1 MKRSVLLVDDDESS
15 RLVLSVLLEDEGF
28 QVDAVGSFAEAKAR
42 LLGGPGYDLALLD
55 QHLGDGRGTDLL
67 PFVRAQARGERGGKA
82 LLLSGSVDEAE
93 ALRAGFDAGVP
104 KGVGFPDLI
113 ALVRRLLG

>member
-28 QVDAVGSFAEAKAR
+28 HVDAVGSFAEGRAR
-42 LLGGPGYDLALLD
+42 LVGGPGYDLALLD

-67 PFVRAQARGERGGKA
+67 PFVRAQARPGKA
-82 LLLSGSVDEAE
+82 LLISGSLDEEE

-104 KGVGFPDLI
+104 KGVGFPHLI